1 MNTHVSRLSE
11 ERDGLV
17 AHMDTLTRFASG
29 GLEYSEPMPSIVG
42 ADLDDLPTDPPDLPF
57 EPDLPFDLRGGG
69 PSHGR
74 A

>member
-1 MNTHVSRLSE
+1 MSTHVSRLSE

-29 GLEYSEPMPSIVG
+29 GLENSAPLPSIVR
-42 ADLDDLPTDPPDLPF
+42 ADLDDLPTAPP
-57 EPDLPFDLRGGG
+57 ELPFDLRGGG

>member
-1 MNTHVSRLSE
+1 
-11 ERDGLV
+11 
-17 AHMDTLTRFASG
+17 MDTLTRFASG

-42 ADLDDLPTDPPDLPF
+42 ADLDDLPTDLPF
-57 EPDLPFDLRGGG
+57 EPELPFDLRGGG